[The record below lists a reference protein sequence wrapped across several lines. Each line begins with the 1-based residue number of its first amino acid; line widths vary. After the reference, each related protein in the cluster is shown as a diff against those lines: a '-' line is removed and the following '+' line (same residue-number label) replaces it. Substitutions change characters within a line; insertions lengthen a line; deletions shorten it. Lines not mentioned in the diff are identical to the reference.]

1 MENKNIKSAVSCFIR
16 YLVTT
21 LITFFIYLSLTVI
34 MVGFFTENVGY
45 TVYSV
50 ENGTTTE
57 LYRYFYTDGED
68 VLYNTYESQGLQLTK
83 VMTRSALEGTPKIV
97 TNGITQVVGVI
108 ILYAFIHSVV
118 WRLGDVDANL
128 NATGN
133 LKLDKFRGLKIG
145 LIANIP
151 IVLSYFIL
159 LLSKFN
165 VLSGSWYSVYRFMNF
180 AFFSFINVIF
190 GQSTSSVQ
198 GASAGSIILGALLL
212 IFIPLICHICYVLG
226 YKRVTF
232 FDRLVYKKK

>member
-1 MENKNIKSAVSCFIR
+1 MENKNIKPAVSCFIR

-57 LYRYFYTDGED
+57 LYRYFYSDVED
-68 VLYNTYESQGLQLTK
+68 ALYSTYESQGLQLTK
-83 VMTRSALEGTPKIV
+83 VMTRSALEGIPKIV
-97 TNGITQVVGVI
+97 TNGLTQAAGLI

-118 WRLGDVDANL
+118 WRLGDVDSNL

-133 LKLDKFRGLKIG
+133 RRLDKLRGLKIG

-165 VLSGSWYSVYRFMNF
+165 ILSGNWYSVYRFMNF
-180 AFFSFINVIF
+180 AFFNVINVIF
-190 GQSTSSVQ
+190 GQNTSSVQ
-198 GASAGSIILGALLL
+198 GASAGSVILGASIL